1 MKKNIRQTKPAAA
14 AKNIRSCNLDLEI
27 KAATTED
34 AQLLVDIYNKAFYE
48 DFVIYGQCP
57 GYGRTVDDMIK
68 SINETSKYIACVG
81 SNAVG
86 AISVLKKDDGLYYLG
101 ALCVIP
107 EYQRQGIG
115 YKLLEFIKEQNKDWK
130 KIELVTPA
138 DKEKNVSFYT
148 KKCGFTIDGEE
159 MDGSIKLYHFSL
171 TNERQLV
178 KEEKDENKRSNN
190 RTAER
195 FY

>member
-1 MKKNIRQTKPAAA
+1 M
-14 AKNIRSCNLDLEI
+14 DLEI

-107 EYQRQGIG
+107 EFQRQGIG

-130 KIELVTPA
+130 K
-138 DKEKNVSFYT
+138 N
-148 KKCGFTIDGEE
+148 
-159 MDGSIKLYHFSL
+159 
-171 TNERQLV
+171 
-178 KEEKDENKRSNN
+178 
-190 RTAER
+190 
-195 FY
+195 

>member
-1 MKKNIRQTKPAAA
+1 M
-14 AKNIRSCNLDLEI
+14 DLEI

-48 DFVIYGQCP
+48 DCVKYGECP
-57 GYGRTVDDMIK
+57 GYGRSVSDMIK
-68 SINETSKYIACVG
+68 SIKESSKYIAYIG
-81 SNAVG
+81 PAAVG
-86 AISVLKKDDGLYYLG
+86 TISVLKKDDGLYYLG

-115 YKLLEFIKEQNKDWK
+115 HKLLEFFKEQAKDWK

-138 DKEKNVSFYT
+138 EKEKNINFYT

-159 MDGSIKLYHFSL
+159 MDGSIRVYHFSL
-171 TNERQLV
+171 
-178 KEEKDENKRSNN
+178 ENR
-190 RTAER
+190 
-195 FY
+195 

>member
-1 MKKNIRQTKPAAA
+1 M
-14 AKNIRSCNLDLEI
+14 DLEI

-86 AISVLKKDDGLYYLG
+86 AISVLKKNDGLYYLG

-115 YKLLEFIKEQNKDWK
+115 HKLLEFFKEQNNDWK

-138 DKEKNVSFYT
+138 DKEKNINFYT
-148 KKCGFTIDGEE
+148 KKCGFKIVSEELDGTIRVF
-159 MDGSIKLYHFSL
+159 HFSL
-171 TNERQLV
+171 D
-178 KEEKDENKRSNN
+178 KE
-190 RTAER
+190 
-195 FY
+195 

>member
-1 MKKNIRQTKPAAA
+1 M
-14 AKNIRSCNLDLEI
+14 DLEI
-27 KAATTED
+27 KAATIED
-34 AQLLVDIYNKAFYE
+34 AELLVNIYNKAFYE

-159 MDGSIKLYHFSL
+159 MDESVKLYHFSL
-171 TNERQLV
+171 TNER
-178 KEEKDENKRSNN
+178 
-190 RTAER
+190 
-195 FY
+195 